1 MTRVSLN
8 RFLALLAFVSLPAFA
23 ATELGTS
30 TVSFTASGSPNWIN
44 GSWTATALDVSNGAV
59 VEYWSLEVLAVS
71 SPFGNPNYLE
81 FATKGPSAVSFFLA
95 SCSVNTPCVG
105 APNVGAVSTVT
116 ADQLERDGFKAFVA
130 RLDPNDPLHTLI
142 GEVVVGF
149 PAGGDPTTASGMLK
163 VSAFGIA
170 APVPEPSRAVLW
182 ASGLLLATSAAMAR
196 RRMQ

>member
-23 ATELGTS
+23 AAELGSS
-30 TVSFTASGSPNWIN
+30 TLSFSASGSPNWIG
-44 GSWTATALDVSNGAV
+44 GSWSANALDLSEGDTVDYWRIEV
-59 VEYWSLEVLAVS
+59 VAVS
-71 SPFGNPNYLE
+71 SPFGAPNYLE
-81 FATKGPSAVSFFLA
+81 FGTRGGVPVSFFLA
-95 SCSVNTPCVG
+95 SCSIDTACVG
-105 APNVGAVSTVT
+105 LPVVGAVSIVT
-116 ADQLERDGFKAFVA
+116 SDQLERDGFKAFVR
-130 RLDPNDPLHTLI
+130 RLDPDDPLHTLV
-142 GEVVVGF
+142 GEVTVGF
-149 PAGGDPTTASGMLK
+149 QAGGDPTTASGMLK